1 MSTIIIIAFILVI
14 VLACIFLA
22 WRDDKIGDL
31 EKRVEILEQQANKK
45 IVSRLFFVELKSVNS
60 VLDTLNNCFYQIDEN
75 GDYDIDTEYRLDD
88 VTDEWGDSLSINDLE
103 VVNKMK
109 NAKPQIWAHHL
120 QRFRKM
126 GWLNLDLRRT
136 ASQLMQPLSKTTNCC
151 V

>member
-31 EKRVEILEQQANKK
+31 EKRVDMLEQQVNKK

-60 VLDTLNNCFYQIDEN
+60 VLDTLNNCFYEIDAN

-88 VTDEWGDSLSINDLE
+88 VSDEWWDSLSINDLE

-109 NAKPQIWAHHL
+109 NAK
-120 QRFRKM
+120 
-126 GWLNLDLRRT
+126 T
-136 ASQLMQPLSKTTNCC
+136 
-151 V
+151 

>member
-1 MSTIIIIAFILVI
+1 MSTLIVIGFILVI
-14 VLACIFLA
+14 VLAVIFLA

-60 VLDTLNNCFYQIDEN
+60 VLDTLNNCFYEIDAN

-88 VTDEWGDSLSINDLE
+88 VSDEWWDSLSINDLE

-109 NAKPQIWAHHL
+109 NAK
-120 QRFRKM
+120 
-126 GWLNLDLRRT
+126 T
-136 ASQLMQPLSKTTNCC
+136 
-151 V
+151 